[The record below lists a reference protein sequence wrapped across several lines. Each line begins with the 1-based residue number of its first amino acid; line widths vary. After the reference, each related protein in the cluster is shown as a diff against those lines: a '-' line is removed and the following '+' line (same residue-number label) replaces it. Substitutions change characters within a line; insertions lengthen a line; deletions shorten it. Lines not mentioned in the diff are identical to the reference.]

1 MSEKEKLSKWL
12 TPLPKKYA
20 IDETVFKKSSFLFGV
35 FIFVISA
42 FGVLFWYGYGG
53 VKENEPIPVIMAEKK
68 PVKILPKDAG
78 GMDVPNQDKGIYDK
92 IDGTDSK
99 ENIKLVN
106 PSEEPIDSLLK
117 KNLIESENS
126 YVNTITYNQHWVTNP
141 DFSFMIQL
149 GVYSQNSA
157 AQKLWN
163 KLLNENPAELSGLS
177 LVLKPFFR
185 KNRELYRMRAGY
197 FKNRDEADKICA
209 LFRKKKQACI
219 VVKTK

>member
-1 MSEKEKLSKWL
+1 MSEKEKTSKWL
-12 TPLPKKYA
+12 NPLPKKYV
-20 IDETVFKKSSFLFGV
+20 IDETVFKNKSFLFGV

-42 FGVLFWYGYGG
+42 FGILFWYGYGR

-68 PVKILPKDAG
+68 PVKILPKDTG
-78 GMDVPNQDKGIYDK
+78 GMDVPNQDKEIYDK

-106 PSEEPIDSLLK
+106 PSEEPVDGLLK
-117 KNLIESENS
+117 KNIIESENS
-126 YVNTITYNQHWVTNP
+126 YVNTITYNQHWVTKP

-163 KLLNENPAELSGLS
+163 KLSTENAAEMSGLS
-177 LVLKPFFR
+177 LLLKTFVR
-185 KNRELYRMRAGY
+185 ENRMLYRMRAGY

-219 VVKTK
+219 VEKTK